1 MDTPG
6 DWQAEDELVAA
17 TRELI
22 EVNRQIAE
30 SLASLE
36 RLYAQEVE
44 RNAAQRQRLDAM
56 TARLGGPASQ
66 WGFYIALLL
75 PAAIMALVLLK

>member
-6 DWQAEDELVAA
+6 DRQAAAELLSA

-36 RLYAQEVE
+36 RLYAEEVE

-56 TARLGGPASQ
+56 TARLGVPGSQ
-66 WGFYIALLL
+66 WGFYIAMLL

>member
-6 DWQAEDELVAA
+6 DWQGTDELLAA
-17 TRELI
+17 TRELV

-36 RLYAQEVE
+36 QLYAQEVE
-44 RNAAQRQRLDAM
+44 RNAAQRLRLDAM
-56 TARLGGPASQ
+56 TARLGVPGSQ

-75 PAAIMALVLLK
+75 PAAIMALMLLK